1 MFEFLRRRRAS
12 RSPAKGPEAEIP
24 ASGSALGGRLRSA
37 SDSAFGGRLRSAS
50 GSALDGQLRST
61 LNAGEAARAGAPA
74 LDPDALLRRLEW
86 TVVRR
91 LDGMLQGDYRTL
103 FRGHGFDLAD
113 LREYQ
118 PSDDVRFIDWNVTAR
133 LQVAHV
139 RQHQEDRE
147 VAAWMLLDLSGSV
160 GFGSGKTSKRM
171 LAASFCAVMARL
183 LAARGNRVG
192 ARLLTD
198 SASRIEVLMPRTGRP
213 HLLHMIDRI
222 AAAHARGGE
231 SDETDLGRLLADAQR
246 GIARRSSVFVLS
258 DFISRPGW
266 ESALGLLA
274 QRHDVVAVRLFDP
287 LEQQL
292 PDLGLIALR
301 DAETDE
307 LIWVDSGDASFRAR
321 FAQLADERERN
332 LRTAFA
338 KAGVDC
344 LELAT
349 DEDLGDSLSRF
360 VRLRKRR
367 AQLASGATPTAH
379 TAGGGR

>member
-1 MFEFLRRRRAS
+1 MFAFLRRRKAGPPG
-12 RSPAKGPEAEIP
+12 PAPGHSSATERRIDPE
-24 ASGSALGGRLRSA
+24 S
-37 SDSAFGGRLRSAS
+37 
-50 GSALDGQLRST
+50 
-61 LNAGEAARAGAPA
+61 
-74 LDPDALLRRLEW
+74 LLRRLEW
-86 TVVRR
+86 TVLRR

-118 PSDDVRFIDWNVTAR
+118 PTDDVRFIDWNVTAR
-133 LQVAHV
+133 LQTPHV
-139 RQHQEDRE
+139 REHQEDRE
-147 VAAWMLLDLSGSV
+147 VAIWMLLDLSGSV
-160 GFGSGKTSKRM
+160 GFGSGEVSKRM

-198 SASRIEVLMPRTGRP
+198 SGSRIETLMPRTGRP

-222 AAAHARGGE
+222 GSARAGKA
-231 SDETDLGRLLADAQR
+231 DTDATDLARLLADAHR
-246 GIARRSSVFVLS
+246 NVTRRSSVFVLS
-258 DFISRPGW
+258 DFISQPGW

-307 LIWVDSGDASFRAR
+307 VIWVDSGDASFRER
-321 FAQLADERERN
+321 FAQLADEREHN
-332 LRTAFA
+332 LRAA
-338 KAGVDC
+338 LARAGVDC
-344 LELAT
+344 LELST
-349 DEDLGDSLSRF
+349 DEDLGDSLTRF

-367 AQLASGATPTAH
+367 AQLASGVSPSRAR
-379 TAGGGR
+379 GNIR

>member
-1 MFEFLRRRRAS
+1 MFEFLRRR
-12 RSPAKGPEAEIP
+12 KEG
-24 ASGSALGGRLRSA
+24 
-37 SDSAFGGRLRSAS
+37 RSAS
-50 GSALDGQLRST
+50 GAPEAGRPAPGSSSSGDARSA
-61 LNAGEAARAGAPA
+61 AKARAGATDGTPA
-74 LDPDALLRRLEW
+74 RTGVDPDALLRRLEW

-118 PSDDVRFIDWNVTAR
+118 PTDDVRFIDWNVTAR
-133 LQVAHV
+133 LGVAHV
-139 RQHQEDRE
+139 REHQEDRE
-147 VAAWMLLDLSGSV
+147 VAVWMLLDLSGSV
-160 GFGSGKTSKRM
+160 GFGSGGISKRM
-171 LAASFCAVMARL
+171 LAASLCAVMARL
-183 LAARGNRVG
+183 LTARGNRVG
-192 ARLLTD
+192 VRLLTD
-198 SASRIEVLMPRTGRP
+198 SASRIDVLMPRTGRP

-222 AAAHARGGE
+222 VAAKARAADA
-231 SDETDLGRLLADAQR
+231 DETDLGRLLADAQR
-246 GIARRSSVFVLS
+246 GITRRSSVFVLS

-266 ESALGLLA
+266 EQALGLLA

-332 LRTAFA
+332 LRVALA
-338 KAGVDC
+338 RAGVDC
-344 LELAT
+344 LELST

-367 AQLASGATPTAH
+367 AQLASGALPAQAH
-379 TAGGGR
+379 GSNR